1 LGRKCTHV
9 IFVEFLLLSWSFCY
23 KWAMYIDIVPNR
35 NSRPAILLRESV
47 REGKRIVKRT
57 IANLSALSREQAEAI
72 RAVLKGEPLAPV
84 DALFEIVRSR
94 THGAVQAIGL
104 AMQRLHLG
112 PLLDAKPSRERDL
125 VLAMIAAR
133 VLDPQSKLATSRSWQ
148 HSTLGEW
155 FGVADA
161 DENELY
167 AALDWLLERQDA
179 IERRLAQ
186 RHLSEGGRVLYDLSS
201 SYLEGSHCPLG
212 ERGYSRDGKKGKLQ
226 VNYGLLTDARGC
238 PVSLSVFAG
247 NTADPETLLEQVDTL
262 QGRFALESV
271 IVVGDRGMIS
281 QKQIEALNARS
292 GVDWITALK
301 SGAIR
306 KLAQAGAIQM
316 DLFDERNLFELSDP
330 AFPGERL
337 IVCRNPSLATLRAEK
352 RRSMLAATTRE
363 LETVQRMVANGRLK
377 DADKIGVR
385 VGKVV
390 DKYKMSKHMELDIQD
405 GQFSFQINAAKVAEE
420 AALDGLYVIRT
431 ALPRE
436 QLSTDDAVRHYKSLS
451 QVEAAFRSLK
461 SDDLKIRPIYHRTE
475 DRVRAHLF
483 LCMLAYYVKWH
494 MSEAWRGLLFAD
506 ADQERRAAADP
517 VAPATRSDAALE
529 KIATKVLGDGS
540 PAHSF
545 RTLLNELSTIVR
557 NTCRRRDADATEQ
570 TFEIDTTPN
579 TKQRQALDRIN
590 AIRL

>member
-1 LGRKCTHV
+1 
-9 IFVEFLLLSWSFCY
+9 
-23 KWAMYIDIVPNR
+23 MYIDIVPNR

-94 THGAVQAIGL
+94 AHGAVQAIGL
-104 AMQRLHLG
+104 AMKRLHLA
-112 PLLDAKPSRERDL
+112 PLLDAKPSRERNL

-161 DENELY
+161 DENALY
-167 AALDWLLERQDA
+167 AALDWLLERQEA

-201 SYLEGSHCPLG
+201 SYLEGSGCPLAQ
-212 ERGYSRDGKKGKLQ
+212 RGYSRDGKKGKRQ
-226 VNYGLLTDARGC
+226 VNYGLLTDGRGC

-247 NTADPETLLEQVDTL
+247 NTADPETLLEQVETL

-306 KLAQAGAIQM
+306 KLADAGAIQM
-316 DLFDERNLFELSDP
+316 DLFDERHLFELSDA

-337 IVCRNPSLATLRAEK
+337 IVCCNPSLATRRAEK
-352 RRSMLAATTRE
+352 RRLMLAATTRE

-390 DKYKMSKHMELDIQD
+390 NKYKMSKHMELDIQD
-405 GQFSFQINAAKVAEE
+405 GHFSFQINEAKVAEE

-436 QLSTDDAVRHYKSLS
+436 QLSADDAVRHYKSLS
-451 QVEAAFRSLK
+451 QVEAAFRRLK
-461 SDDLKIRPIYHRTE
+461 SDDLKIRPIYHHTE

-494 MSEAWRGLLFAD
+494 MSEACRALLFAD
-506 ADQERRAAADP
+506 EDRERRAEADP
-517 VAPATRSDAALE
+517 VAAATRSDAALE
-529 KIATKVLGDGS
+529 KIASKVLGDGS

-545 RTLLNELSTIVR
+545 RTLLNELGTIVR
-557 NTCRRRDADATEQ
+557 NTSGAATPMPRSRPSRS
-570 TFEIDTTPN
+570 TLPPTPN
-579 TKQRQALDRIN
+579 SAKRSIESTPSGCSQIPGRRISD
-590 AIRL
+590 

>member
-1 LGRKCTHV
+1 M
-9 IFVEFLLLSWSFCY
+9 SY
-23 KWAMYIDIVPNR
+23 NPPMYIDIVPNR

-47 REGKRIVKRT
+47 REGTRIVKRT
-57 IANLSALSREQAEAI
+57 LANLSTLSREQAEAI

-84 DALFEIVRSR
+84 DSLFEIVRSR
-94 THGAVQAIGL
+94 THGAVQAIGVT
-104 AMQRLHLG
+104 MQRLHLG
-112 PLLDAKPSRERDL
+112 PLLDSKPSRERDL

-167 AALDWLLERQDA
+167 AALDWLLERQEA

-201 SYLEGSHCPLG
+201 SYFEGSHCPLG
-212 ERGYSRDGKKGKLQ
+212 QRGYSRDGKKGKLQ

-247 NTADPETLLEQVDTL
+247 NTADPQTLLEQVDTL

-306 KLAQAGAIQM
+306 KLVETGAIQM
-316 DLFDERNLFELSDP
+316 DLFDERNLFEACDA

-337 IVCRNPSLATLRAEK
+337 IVCRNPSLATLRTEK
-352 RRSMLAATTRE
+352 RHSLLAATTRE
-363 LETVQRMVANGRLK
+363 LETVQRMVASGRLK

-390 DKYKMSKHMELDIQD
+390 NKYKMAKHFDLDIRE
-405 GQFSFQINAAKVAEE
+405 GQFTFRIHEDQVAEE

-431 ALPRE
+431 AVPQD
-436 QLSTDDAVRHYKSLS
+436 QLSTDDTVRHYKSLS
-451 QVEAAFRSLK
+451 QVEAAFRNLK
-461 SDDLKIRPIYHRTE
+461 SDDLKIRPIYHYTE

-494 MSEAWRGLLFAD
+494 MTEAWRSLLFAD
-506 ADQERRAAADP
+506 ADQEHRAEADP
-517 VAPATRSDAALE
+517 VAPATRSDAALA
-529 KIATKVLGDGS
+529 KIATKTLTDGT

-557 NTCRRRDADATEQ
+557 NTCRRRDHDATEP
-570 TFEIDTTPN
+570 TFELDTLPN
-579 TKQRQALDRIN
+579 ATQRAALERIN